1 MIWFALASNLG
12 KFLRWL
18 VLGKSFKKW
27 PLRPLKLNG
36 AQWYHEIYGV
46 QEHHLKKANGKS
58 RLTVVEPAHRS
69 EGFRRE

>member
-1 MIWFALASNLG
+1 MTWIALAHNLG
-12 KFLRWL
+12 KFSRWL
-18 VLGKSFKKW
+18 APDTSFKKW
-27 PLRPLKLNG
+27 PLGPLKLNG